1 VNLSL
6 FDYHLP
12 EGYIAYQ
19 PARQRDWSKLMVLD
33 RGDGEIRHQ
42 KFPEIVDY
50 MNKGDALIVN
60 DTKVFKARLFARRS
74 TGGKVEIFLL
84 EETEYEGQNC
94 WQVLTH
100 PTRRVKE
107 GEILYFDEKSTV
119 EVIKKTPD
127 GKSFI
132 KFKNK
137 ATAARIISKFGHIP
151 LPIYIH
157 RPDQKSDENRYQT
170 IFARPRKAKAVA
182 APTAGLHFTSRILK
196 KIEAKGIKIIR
207 ITLHVGYGT
216 FKTVKVDNIDE
227 HTVDPERA
235 EISKTAAQAINSV
248 RKNGGKIFAV
258 GTTSVRTLESAKI
271 IDGKVQPFS
280 DYVDLYIKP
289 GHEFKV
295 VDRMIT
301 NFHLPKSSLSILVSA
316 FTGREI
322 ILNAYETAVR
332 EKYRFYSYGDCMLI
346 L

>member
-1 VNLSL
+1 MDLSL
-6 FDYHLP
+6 FDYDLP
-12 EGYIAYQ
+12 EGYIAYR

-33 RGDGEIRHQ
+33 RTDGKLGHH
-42 KFPEIVDY
+42 KFPAIIDY
-50 MNKGDALIVN
+50 FKKGDALVVN
-60 DTKVFKARLFARRS
+60 DTKVFKARLFGRRA

-84 EETEYEGQNC
+84 EETEFEGQNC

-100 PTRRVKE
+100 PSRRVRE
-107 GEILYFDEKSTV
+107 GESLFFDEKSTV
-119 EVIKKTPD
+119 EVIAKSPD
-127 GKSFI
+127 GKSYI

-137 ATAARIISKFGHIP
+137 TEAVRIISKFGHIP

-157 RPDQKSDENRYQT
+157 RPDGKSDENRYQT
-170 IFARPRKAKAVA
+170 IFAKPRKAKAVA
-182 APTAGLHFTSRILK
+182 APTAGLHFTNRVLK
-196 KIEAKGIKIIR
+196 KIEDKGVKVIR

-216 FKTVKVDNIDE
+216 FRKVKVNDINE

-235 EISKTAAQAINSV
+235 EISKTAAKAINSV
-248 RKNGGKIFAV
+248 RKNGGKIYAV

-271 IDGKVQPFS
+271 IDGHIQPFS

-295 VDRMIT
+295 VDHLIT
-301 NFHLPKSSLSILVSA
+301 NFHLPKSSLTILVSA
-316 FTGREI
+316 FAGREK
-322 ILNAYETAVR
+322 ILHAYETAVK